1 MPAVCFRF
9 IFSYGLLS
17 LCAGAHDE
25 FFRLQALSE
34 CSRGEL
40 AVCAGFGNFEAFADK
55 AGEKLPKA
63 FKLSVA
69 VKDGADVFTRAIGG
83 NIADIRTTI
92 TRESIALKFL
102 LFSYQFDIMKKEKA
116 H

>member
-1 MPAVCFRF
+1 MNFFACRRFRNVP
-9 IFSYGLLS
+9 GK
-17 LCAGAHDE
+17 
-25 FFRLQALSE
+25 
-34 CSRGEL
+34 EL

-69 VKDGADVFTRAIGG
+69 VKDGADVFTRVIGG